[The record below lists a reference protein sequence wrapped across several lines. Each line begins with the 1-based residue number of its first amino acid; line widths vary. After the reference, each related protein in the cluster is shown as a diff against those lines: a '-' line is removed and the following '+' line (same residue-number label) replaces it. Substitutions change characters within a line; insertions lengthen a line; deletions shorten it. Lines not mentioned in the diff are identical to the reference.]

1 MAFENDE
8 DRRAYFRNRRREW
21 YLRNRETE
29 LERMRTRQ
37 RTAKIEAVELK
48 GGACMDCGFRGDP
61 VCFHFDHRD
70 PHSKTAG
77 VSVLLCSADRP
88 ALLAELDKCDLV
100 CANCHAIRTSRSEAV
115 RAKQSEARRK
125 SGSLIRHAEGRPT
138 VGDDAAERLQDFVA
152 RTLPVYLRTLA
163 EAGLH
168 SASRKAYETD
178 LRTFAR
184 WCSYR
189 GLPVTDL
196 SDATIETYLAARA
209 AEGSARSAIKRA
221 ASSLRSYR
229 RFLSSTLLSD
239 ESTDTPALLKG
250 ASMPES
256 PVAFVGHIKPAG
268 VSSSLL
274 RLFCSAD
281 CALQGGYEL
290 KQPVTRDAAAA
301 SPLVQFAETCSNCG
315 HALWGEQA

>member
-1 MAFENDE
+1 MAFENAE
-8 DRRAYFRNRRREW
+8 ERRTYFRNRRREW

-37 RTAKIEAVELK
+37 RSAKIEAVELK

-77 VSVLLCSADRP
+77 VSVLLGSANHM
-88 ALLAELDKCDLV
+88 ALLAELEKCDLV

-125 SGSLIRHAEGRPT
+125 SGSLRRHAEGRPT
-138 VGDDAAERLQDFVA
+138 VGDDAAERLQAFVA
-152 RTLPVYLRTLA
+152 RTLPVYLQTLA
-163 EAGLH
+163 DAGLH

-184 WCSYR
+184 WCAYR

-196 SDATIETYLAARA
+196 SDATIETYLSARA

-229 RFLSSTLLSD
+229 RFLSSALLSD
-239 ESTDTPALLKG
+239 DRTNTPALVKG
-250 ASMPES
+250 ASVTES
-256 PVAFVGHIKPAG
+256 VVAFVGHVKPGG

-281 CALQGGYEL
+281 CALDGGYEL
-290 KQPVTRDAAAA
+290 NQPITREGAAA
-301 SPLVQFAETCSNCG
+301 SPLVQFAETCANCG
-315 HALWGEQA
+315 QSLWSEQP